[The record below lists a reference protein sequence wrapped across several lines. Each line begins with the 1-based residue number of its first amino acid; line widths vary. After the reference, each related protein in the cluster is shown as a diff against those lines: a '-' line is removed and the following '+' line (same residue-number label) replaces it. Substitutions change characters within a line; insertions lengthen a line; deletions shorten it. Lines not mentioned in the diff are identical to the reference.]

1 MKLNKE
7 NSFQFLNV
15 KNGRIVFFLR
25 ECSRINLTIYIIL
38 LLKNIL
44 KVVVDTLTKRKIEN
58 PTPIQMQAIIFL
70 GVSARSCY
78 LSVFMFLFG
87 ACPFVSSFV
96 LLFFLSSFVLF
107 CPLLILYPYPVLILS
122 GSILCLVTSFVFCF
136 IFCSFHQNP
145 ESKNV
150 ADQDQGRIQWFTPE
164 NVPPFKAL
172 RREKS

>member
-58 PTPIQMQAIIFL
+58 PTPIQMQVIIFL

-96 LLFFLSSFVLF
+96 LFIFFVLICPILSSSYLVSVSCSYSFRLDFLSCNKFCLLF
-107 CPLLILYPYPVLILS
+107 DILQLPSESRKQKCCGS
-122 GSILCLVTSFVFCF
+122 GSG
-136 IFCSFHQNP
+136 
-145 ESKNV
+145 
-150 ADQDQGRIQWFTPE
+150 ADTMVHP
-164 NVPPFKAL
+164 
-172 RREKS
+172 

>member
-44 KVVVDTLTKRKIEN
+44 KVMVDTLTRRKIEN
-58 PTPIQMQAIIFL
+58 PTPIQMQVIIFL

-96 LLFFLSSFVLF
+96 LLFFFVLICPILSSSYLVSVSCSYSFRLDFMSCNKFCLLF
-107 CPLLILYPYPVLILS
+107 HILQLPSESRKQKCCGS
-122 GSILCLVTSFVFCF
+122 GSG
-136 IFCSFHQNP
+136 
-145 ESKNV
+145 
-150 ADQDQGRIQWFTPE
+150 ADTMVHP
-164 NVPPFKAL
+164 
-172 RREKS
+172 

>member
-58 PTPIQMQAIIFL
+58 PTPIQMQVIIFL

-87 ACPFVSSFV
+87 AFFPSLPLRIFFCPFYFS
-96 LLFFLSSFVLF
+96 LSSFVLF
-107 CPLLILYPYPVLILS
+107 CPLLSCIRILFLFFPARFSVL
-122 GSILCLVTSFVFCF
+122 
-136 IFCSFHQNP
+136 
-145 ESKNV
+145 
-150 ADQDQGRIQWFTPE
+150 
-164 NVPPFKAL
+164 
-172 RREKS
+172 